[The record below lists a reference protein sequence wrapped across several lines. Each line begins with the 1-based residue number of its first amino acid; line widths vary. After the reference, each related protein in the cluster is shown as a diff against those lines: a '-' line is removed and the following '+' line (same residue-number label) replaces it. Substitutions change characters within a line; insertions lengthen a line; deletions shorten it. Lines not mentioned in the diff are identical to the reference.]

1 MIGAQVAGK
10 AARDTL
16 FLSSFDVSALP
27 YMMAASAAVS
37 LVAVLW
43 LSRMIVRHSPAKVVP
58 ACFAISGV
66 ALLVEWAISFPA
78 PRVAA
83 VAVNLHN
90 GLFGAAVVS
99 GFWSLINE
107 KFDPRSGKR
116 AVTWIGGGGTFGG
129 VLGGVAA
136 WGASAVITVATM
148 LPLLAVMNF
157 ICLCATLLM
166 RPPPRPRAAVDPSSA
181 PHVSPFRILRDT
193 PYLRNLSL
201 VVGLGAITSGFLD
214 FVFSAEAV
222 KSFAKGPELLSFFS
236 LFWLSVAV
244 LSFAAQ
250 TLIGRVALEKL
261 GLAATLALLPGFV
274 VLGGAIGLL
283 APGLWSTIFLRGGE
297 AVQRNSIYRA
307 AYELLYTPLAE
318 QKKRATKTLIDV
330 GVDRLGVVA
339 SSGLAMLTLRFWPER
354 AETILLAFGVACAL
368 LTLSR
373 VRLLHAGYVT
383 ALKES
388 LQRESQH
395 LGASSRTPALPT
407 QAGALVRDEIG
418 GYLEVLPRTGD
429 LAVLARSREAA
440 SRAAAGSSKEG
451 VESLEKSLHAIVELC
466 SGSPARARRMLN
478 ADAPLA
484 APLVSF
490 AILLLADEELHLDA
504 MHALQK
510 VAPDVTGQLTDALCK
525 PSVRFEIRKRIARVL
540 AACPTPQ
547 AAEGLIRG
555 TQDDRFE
562 VRYECGRAL
571 LKITAADK
579 SIEIARATVIA
590 MVKREVMLSKEV
602 WQSQPDPDLDDEA
615 SEPPA
620 LINRLLRDRLDR
632 SMEHIFGVLALHL
645 DRDSLRIAFA
655 ALHREDLRLRG
666 TALEYLETVLPDEIR
681 EDVWPFLGEVRP
693 MRPARPP
700 HEILDDLIRARDA
713 KKEAS

>member
-1 MIGAQVAGK
+1 MIAAQVAGK

-16 FLSSFDVSALP
+16 FLSSFEVSALP

-37 LVAVLW
+37 LLAVLW

-58 ACFAISGV
+58 ACFAMSGL
-66 ALLVEWAISFPA
+66 ALLVEWGISFQA
-78 PRVAA
+78 PRLAA

-107 KFDPRSGKR
+107 TFDPRSGKR
-116 AVTWIGGGGTFGG
+116 AVTWIAGGGTLGG

-136 WGASAVITVATM
+136 WGASSFIAVATM
-148 LPLLAVMNF
+148 LPLLAAMSFV
-157 ICLCATLLM
+157 CLWATLRM
-166 RPPPRPRAAVDPSSA
+166 RRPPRASAAVEASA
-181 PHVSPFRILRDT
+181 TSQLSAFRILRGT
-193 PYLRNLSL
+193 PYLRNLAL
-201 VVGLGAITSGFLD
+201 VVGLGAITSGLLD

-250 TLIGRVALEKL
+250 TLMGRVVLEKL
-261 GLAATLALLPGFV
+261 GLASTLALLPGFV
-274 VLGGAIGLL
+274 VLGAGIGLL

-307 AYELLYTPLAE
+307 AYELLYTPLSE

-339 SSGLAMLTLRFWPER
+339 SSGIAMLTLRMWPGR
-354 AETILLAFGVACAL
+354 AETILLAFGAACAL

-373 VRLLHAGYVT
+373 VRLLHTGYVT
-383 ALKES
+383 ALQES
-388 LQRESQH
+388 LHRESEH
-395 LGASSRTPALPT
+395 LGASSKALAT
-407 QAGALVRDEIG
+407 LAGAVVRDEIG
-418 GYLEVLPRTGD
+418 GYLDVLPRTGE

-451 VESLEKSLHAIVELC
+451 VESLDKSLHAIVELC
-466 SGSPARARRMLN
+466 SGNPARARRVLN

-490 AILLLADEELHLDA
+490 AILLLDDNELHLDA
-504 MHALQK
+504 MHALRK
-510 VAPDVTGQLTDALCK
+510 VAPGVTGQLTDALCK
-525 PSVRFEIRKRIARVL
+525 PSVRFDIRKRIARVL
-540 AACPTPQ
+540 AACPTQQ

-555 TQDDRFE
+555 TQDERFE

-571 LKITAADK
+571 LSITAVNK
-579 SIEIARATVIA
+579 SIVISRATVIA
-590 MVKREVMLSKEV
+590 MVKREVSVSKEV
-602 WQSQPDPDLDDEA
+602 WDSQPDPQFDDEA

-632 SMEHIFGVLALHL
+632 SMEHIFSVLALHL

-655 ALHREDLRLRG
+655 ALHRDDLRLRG
-666 TALEYLETVLPDEIR
+666 TALEYLETVLPEEIR

-693 MRPARPP
+693 MRAARPP
-700 HEILDDLIRARDA
+700 NEILDDLIRARDS